1 MSTPMHR
8 IAVVIP
14 KYGLTGGAEGFTAE
28 LTERIAGRQNYE
40 VHVFANRW
48 ADSSGRVTFHRV
60 PVISFPKFLTTIS
73 FAWFAGRMIA
83 RMNFDLVHAHDRLL
97 EADIFTMHGIPHR
110 TWVREIRNKTLSLF
124 DYVTDRVEQRLVQSK
139 RCRYFLAVSG
149 LAREKFLEAY
159 RTDPLA
165 VKVVSP
171 GVDAARFQQLD
182 RQLCRREVRNA
193 LGIGAGEVIIL
204 FASMNFEIKGL
215 ERLIMALAA
224 LKHTCPA
231 EKFKLLVVGKGNIR
245 KYTKLALRSGMGDHI
260 VFTGTLG
267 DAEIAKTY
275 MASDIF
281 SILSRFDTFGM
292 VVLEAMAASLPVVIS
307 SNVGAR
313 DVVREGR
320 NGFVID
326 DRDNAG
332 QIAAK
337 IGLLL
342 DHQVREKMGAEA
354 LRTARE
360 NTWEAAVDK
369 VVAVYESALQN
380 LAGAKMP
387 QPQER
392 YNHS

>member
-1 MSTPMHR
+1 MSAPVYR

-14 KYGLTGGAEGFTAE
+14 NYEMTGGAEGFTAE
-28 LTERIAGRQNYE
+28 LTERIAGNRGYE

-48 ADSSGRVTFHRV
+48 TVLSERVIFHRV
-60 PVISFPKFLTTIS
+60 PIISFPKFLTTIS

-83 RMNFDLVHAHDRLL
+83 GMHFDLVHAHDRLL

-110 TWVREIRNKTLSLF
+110 TWVREIRKKTMSLF
-124 DYVTDRVEQRLVQSK
+124 DYVTDRVEWRLVKSS

-159 RTDPLA
+159 GTDPEA
-165 VKVVSP
+165 VKIVPP
-171 GVDAARFQQLD
+171 GVDIAGFQQLD
-182 RQLCRREVRNA
+182 REICRREIRNSF
-193 LGIGAGEVIIL
+193 GIDAEEVMVL
-204 FASMNFEIKGL
+204 FVSMNFAIKGL
-215 ERLIMALAA
+215 DRLIMALAKLRLA
-224 LKHTCPA
+224 SPDA
-231 EKFKLLVVGKGNIR
+231 KFKLLVVGKDNIR
-245 KYTKLALRSGMGDHI
+245 KYAKLAHSLGIGDQV
-260 VFTGTLG
+260 VFAGAVEK
-267 DAEIAKTY
+267 AEIARVY

-313 DVVREGR
+313 DMVREGR

-326 DRDNAG
+326 DRETAE

-342 DHQVREKMGAEA
+342 DHNTREKMGAEA

-369 VVAVYESALQN
+369 VVAVCESMRQSLVSS
-380 LAGAKMP
+380 KMP
-387 QPQER
+387 QP
-392 YNHS
+392 

>member
-1 MSTPMHR
+1 MSAPVHR
-8 IAVVIP
+8 IAVAIP

-28 LTERIAGRQNYE
+28 LTERIAGNQRYE

-48 ADSSGRVTFHRV
+48 AAPSGRVTLHRV

-83 RMNFDLVHAHDRLL
+83 RMHCDLVHAHDRLL

-110 TWVREIRNKTLSLF
+110 TWVREIRKKTLNLY
-124 DYVTDRVEQRLVQSK
+124 DYVTDRVERRLVQSK

-159 RTDPLA
+159 LTDPQA
-165 VKVVSP
+165 VIVVPP
-171 GVDAARFQQLD
+171 GVDTARFQQLD
-182 RQLCRREVRNA
+182 RQLCRREIRNSF
-193 LGIGAGEVIIL
+193 GIGSEEVIIL
-204 FASMNFEIKGL
+204 FVSMNFDIKGL
-215 ERLIMALAA
+215 DRLILALAA
-224 LKHTCPA
+224 LQHACPG
-231 EKFKLLVVGKGNIR
+231 EKFKLLVVGKGKIR

-260 VFTGTLG
+260 IFTGALG
-267 DAEIAKTY
+267 KAEIAKTY

-313 DVVREGR
+313 DMVREGR

-326 DRDNAG
+326 DRENAAG
-332 QIAAK
+332 IAAK

-342 DHQVREKMGAEA
+342 DHKVREKMGAEA
-354 LRTARE
+354 LRTASV

-369 VVAVYESALQN
+369 VVTVYESALQS
-380 LAGAKMP
+380 LVSSKMP
-387 QPQER
+387 QP
-392 YNHS
+392 

>member
-1 MSTPMHR
+1 MPEPLHR

-14 KYGLTGGAEGFTAE
+14 KYGLTGGAEGFAAE
-28 LTERIAGRQNYE
+28 LTERIAGNQRYE

-48 ADSSGRVTFHRV
+48 TTPSGRVTFHRV

-73 FAWFAGRMIA
+73 FAWFAGQQIQRMH
-83 RMNFDLVHAHDRLL
+83 FDLIHAHDRLL

-110 TWVREIRNKTLSLF
+110 TWIREIRNKTPSLF
-124 DYVTDRVEQRLVQSK
+124 DYVTAKVERRLVQSQ
-139 RCRYFLAVSG
+139 RCRYFIAVSG

-159 RTDPLA
+159 SPDPRA

-171 GVDAARFQQLD
+171 GVDSARFQQLD
-182 RQLCRREVRNA
+182 RQLCRREIRNSF
-193 LGIGAGEVIIL
+193 GIGAEEVIIL
-204 FASMNFEIKGL
+204 FVAMNFDIKGL

-224 LKHTCPA
+224 LHHTSR
-231 EKFKLLVVGKGNIR
+231 ETKFKLLVVGKGNTR
-245 KYTKLALRSGMGDHI
+245 KYTKLALKSGIGDHVI
-260 VFTGTLG
+260 FAGTLG
-267 DAEIAKTY
+267 KPEIAKAY

-313 DVVREGR
+313 DLVQEGR
-320 NGFVID
+320 NGFVIG
-326 DRDNAG
+326 DREDAEG
-332 QIAAK
+332 IAAK

-342 DHQVREKMGAEA
+342 DHKVREKMGTEA
-354 LRTARE
+354 LRTACE

-369 VVAVYESALQN
+369 VIAIYESTLQS
-380 LAGAKMP
+380 LVSSQTP